1 MALIKVWRLLRQ
13 SPIVRRRLAARPRA
27 MTLLHNGR
35 AARSLIVASAVKILS
50 VVRLAVYADWGD
62 QITAQQRFAAESAA
76 MKQAKEAVDEVRI
89 IPSNSSREALVTIT
103 SDTLLGQQQETILG
117 QSEEWEADLIVLG
130 SRGLGGVTRLL
141 LGSVS
146 SAVLTRKLFGRDRAS
161 KARGVKSSSM
171 AYPG

>member
-62 QITAQQRFAAESAA
+62 QITARQRFAAESAA

-89 IPSNSSREALVTIT
+89 IPSNSAARRSSRSPLTLS
-103 SDTLLGQQQETILG
+103 SDN
-117 QSEEWEADLIVLG
+117 
-130 SRGLGGVTRLL
+130 SR
-141 LGSVS
+141 
-146 SAVLTRKLFGRDRAS
+146 
-161 KARGVKSSSM
+161 
-171 AYPG
+171 